1 MEGIHGVD
9 VSWLHHPQKSPKAT
23 ADARKA
29 TPAPSSTPN
38 TPAPPREQQNGHNP
52 PAPRSPLQ
60 QAAPDG
66 ARSSYFPRAVTT
78 PTPLEPVKDTTAAH
92 PSTPTAASTRTT
104 RRPGLLSRSSSEKLS
119 SDGKTMP
126 RRTSWLNK
134 ISSNFSSTPTASP
147 TTGGAQATPPPSTA
161 AVGSVP
167 AAAGAANN
175 VNGGPTEGAE
185 PHVPLRPKESSSNFF
200 SNLTRKLSAGQSNV
214 APKVQAKGGM
224 CARRVLNIDPNRE
237 RCLLSEVDVSRLRKV
252 SFCVDV
258 EIAGGPKYHDEE
270 DEEEKKQRKKDFK
283 LKERAEGEALKH
295 PQARR
300 EDVDEKADAELNS
313 KSKALPIPS
322 KPNTEHPDH
331 AGTPSVGS
339 VSPPIGSVD
348 EKDGMTRKKEKK
360 KRSEEERKERKEKR
374 RRRAEE
380 NGSIPV
386 ELSMDAD
393 ASSPPG
399 KPPIPTTTTAPP
411 VDASRQDRP
420 TTDPV
425 RIYRRCCQL
434 RETPILKRI
443 TEQLMSPTCCVP
455 HEPGVVH
462 CLNLTGSRLQLAD
475 MVTLGD
481 WLAVVP
487 VKKLLLE
494 DADLSDEGLRCILAG
509 LLAATKPQPT
519 RRKST
524 TPKHRQGVEARSYQE
539 RSGVVEKLTLKNN
552 PRITRVGWKHIS
564 LFLYMCRSIKA
575 IDMSMIRF
583 PASIPSSAHETL
595 DQGSQL
601 ATVSQTS
608 DADTAEI
615 LYKCLSQRLGGDKL
629 EELIVSEC
637 GLTASHIRKIVD
649 AAIMCGINRLGFAG
663 NHLDD
668 EGLQHILHW
677 LRSGVCGGLD
687 LGGNDLR
694 GKLDSIAEALSAR
707 GGTPC
712 WGLSFAGCNLDSASV
727 KVLFPAL
734 VKLPD
739 FRFIDLSHNPDLC
752 GQDNETISL
761 LRRYIGQLK
770 YLKRIHLADVGMSP
784 KQAIALADVLP
795 EGPLLAHINIL
806 ENPELSALA
815 NAKEEGDQEEACALY
830 ASYMA
835 AVRVSNTL
843 ICIDI
848 DVPSPDNSEVVKAL
862 AKQVVAY
869 SLRNMEQ
876 FAIAEATD
884 TSTFATTNAMTSMS
898 EPHGGEK
905 QIKEVAVPDVL
916 MHLVGHVDG
925 YPENHDND
933 DPAPDGDYIVGGTGV
948 VKALQYV
955 LGEKANDLRRSSV
968 PTSSG
973 NRPSRP
979 GSSAGLVGDE
989 EQRGKAKKM
998 SKNLLDSAR
1007 KIRARLQPALAKEAT
1022 SGDEMAY
1029 RRLSFLDQTLQ
1040 SMIQRFEEEY
1050 PETRLAPPS
1059 PKAASTASS
1068 ADLPVVPALQTA
1080 DAGDRVSDDDEEPDY
1095 DEAATF
1101 RPAVSRHSSDVSLA
1115 ARALGMEEG
1124 HLHRLGQRMRREV
1137 VDSPVTS
1144 AVEDNIDI
1152 RWSKEEEVARLNAL
1166 RVQLEGISGPELKS
1180 LVEHDGWDSAL
1191 RKVGANMNDL
1201 RTIQE
1206 QDPKGWEDFKE
1217 AQLKARMNV
1226 AQDSRS

>member
-9 VSWLHHPQKSPKAT
+9 VSWLHHPQKSPKAQSAA
-23 ADARKA
+23 ADAHKA
-29 TPAPSSTPN
+29 KSAASPTST
-38 TPAPPREQQNGHNP
+38 TA
-52 PAPRSPLQ
+52 APRSPPQ
-60 QAAPDG
+60 PAPSDG
-66 ARSSYFPRAVTT
+66 ARSSYFPRAVAA
-78 PTPLEPVKDTTAAH
+78 PTPLDPVKDTTAAH

-104 RRPGLLSRSSSEKLS
+104 RRPGLLSRSSAEKLS

-134 ISSNFSSTPTASP
+134 ISSNFSSSPAASTVTA
-147 TTGGAQATPPPSTA
+147 GAQATSPPLTTGVS
-161 AVGSVP
+161 AVS
-167 AAAGAANN
+167 AAAGATS
-175 VNGGPTEGAE
+175 NGTAAGVEGAE
-185 PHVPLRPKESSSNFF
+185 PRAQQRPRESSSSNFF
-200 SNLTRKLSAGQSNV
+200 SNLTRKLSAGQSNL

-224 CARRVLNIDPNRE
+224 CERRVLNVDPNRE
-237 RCLLSEVDVSRLRKV
+237 RCLLPELDVSRLRKV

-270 DEEEKKQRKKDFK
+270 DEEARKQRKKDFK

-295 PQARR
+295 PQPIR
-300 EDVDEKADAELNS
+300 EDVDENAGAEVDNKTKPLPILS
-313 KSKALPIPS
+313 KSS
-322 KPNTEHPDH
+322 TERHDV
-331 AGTPSVGS
+331 AGTPPVGS
-339 VSPPIGSVD
+339 ASPPTGSVD
-348 EKDGMTRKKEKK
+348 DKEGMTRKKEKK

-393 ASSPPG
+393 SSSSPPE
-399 KPPIPTTTTAPP
+399 KPPAPAAATSPPGDPT
-411 VDASRQDRP
+411 RQDRP

-462 CLNLTGSRLQLAD
+462 SLNLTGSRLQLAD

-519 RRKST
+519 RRRNT
-524 TPKHRQGVEARSYQE
+524 MPKHRQDVEVRLYQE
-539 RSGVVEKLTLKNN
+539 RSGVIEKLTLKNN
-552 PRITRVGWKHIS
+552 PRITRAGWKYIS

-575 IDMSMIRF
+575 IDLSMIRF
-583 PASIPSSAHETL
+583 PASTCPTVRETPEKN
-595 DQGSQL
+595 GHL
-601 ATVSQTS
+601 ATASHTPEMDTS
-608 DADTAEI
+608 EI
-615 LYKCLSQRLGGDKL
+615 LHKCLSQ
-629 EELIVSEC
+629 
-637 GLTASHIRKIVD
+637 HPQ
-649 AAIMCGINRLGFAG
+649 NR
-663 NHLDD
+663 NQLDD

-677 LRSGVCGGLD
+677 LQSGVCGGLD

-694 GKLDSIAEALSAR
+694 GKLGVIAEALGAR
-707 GGTPC
+707 GGAPC

-727 KVLFPAL
+727 KVLLPAL
-734 VKLPD
+734 VQLPN
-739 FRFIDLSHNPDLC
+739 FRFIDLSHNPGLC
-752 GQDNETISL
+752 GEDNGTISL

-795 EGPLLAHINIL
+795 EGPQLAHINIL

-815 NAKEEGDQEEACALY
+815 NAKDEADQEEACALY

-835 AVRVSNTL
+835 AVRVSTTL

-876 FAIAEATD
+876 FAIGEATD
-884 TSTFATTNAMTSMS
+884 TSALATTNAVASLS
-898 EPHGGEK
+898 KPHGGEK

-916 MHLVGHVDG
+916 MHLVGHGEG
-925 YPENHDND
+925 YPEDHDGD

-955 LGEKANDLRRSSV
+955 LGEKANDLRRTSV
-968 PTSSG
+968 PDTPPG
-973 NRPSRP
+973 NRSSRP
-979 GSSAGLVGDE
+979 GSSAGLAGDE

-1007 KIRARLQPALAKEAT
+1007 KIRARLQPALGKAAA
-1022 SGDEMAY
+1022 SGDAMTY
-1029 RRLSFLDQTLQ
+1029 RRFGFLDQTLQ

-1068 ADLPVVPALQTA
+1068 NDVRVTPALQTS
-1080 DAGDRVSDDDEEPDY
+1080 DPGDRVSDDDDELDE
-1095 DEAATF
+1095 DEAGTF
-1101 RPAVSRHSSDVSLA
+1101 RPVVSRHSSDVSLA

-1137 VDSPVTS
+1137 VEQPLTPADGGNVVT
-1144 AVEDNIDI
+1144 
-1152 RWSKEEEVARLNAL
+1152 RWSKEEEAARLDTM
-1166 RVQLEGISGPELKS
+1166 RHQLEAISGPEMKY

-1191 RKVGANMNDL
+1191 RKVGANMSDL
-1201 RTIQE
+1201 RTLQE
-1206 QDPKGWEDFKE
+1206 QDPKAWEVFKE
-1217 AQLKARMNV
+1217 AQWKASMNV
-1226 AQDSRS
+1226 APDSRS